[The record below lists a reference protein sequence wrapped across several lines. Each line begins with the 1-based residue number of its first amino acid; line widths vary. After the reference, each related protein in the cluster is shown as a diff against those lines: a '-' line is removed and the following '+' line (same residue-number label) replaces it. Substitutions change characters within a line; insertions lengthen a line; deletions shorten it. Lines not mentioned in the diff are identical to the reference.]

1 MASQAK
7 LTVRVTST
15 RGGANVSFSSVG
27 TYISTP
33 MNGYSV
39 NLPGEAVQPTS
50 DQRAFWLSVI
60 AIVQAQITA
69 SPPP

>member
-1 MASQAK
+1 MAAQAK
-7 LTVRVTST
+7 ITVRVTST
-15 RGGANVSFSSVG
+15 RGGSNVSFTSNG

-39 NLPGEAVQPTS
+39 DLPGEAVQPTV
-50 DQRAFWLSVI
+50 DQKTFWTSVL

-69 SPPP
+69 NPSP